1 MEKLAR
7 AAFVAA
13 CLAFSG
19 CQPEAATSSTPKDDL
34 AQAAN
39 VDPLVYR
46 SRQVS
51 YRLQAALARLRERM
65 PPVTKFHTTACP
77 DEQLRRQAEPGSE
90 RNLVLDI
97 HDARYEARSLLPL
110 ELLVPLKT
118 PERTLD
124 RYFEAA
130 PNAAGL
136 QDSET
141 RLGRLLRS
149 DQDAVLAE
157 RELRELE
164 QQRYK
169 GIFHITLFK
178 KPHLIRKENKLRREW
193 TQGILQAWLVV
204 YDIDTNESLC
214 QAPVTSVSDVEGEPI
229 TIRLRADT
237 QQRLVKELGQGL
249 RSAGAR
255 ALGSI
260 SEVLAFDAP
269 ELGSDARQ
277 VASLPPTR
285 SAAREGSAATH
296 SEGRQ

>member
-1 MEKLAR
+1 MDTLAR
-7 AAFVAA
+7 TALAAA

-19 CQPEAATSSTPKDDL
+19 CQPQTSTSGTPQDAP
-34 AQAAN
+34 AQPAN

-77 DEQLRRQAEPGSE
+77 DAQLRTQAEPGSE
-90 RNLVLDI
+90 PNLVLDI

-124 RYFEAA
+124 RYFETI
-130 PNAAGL
+130 PDTAGL

-149 DQDAVLAE
+149 DQDAILAE

-178 KPHLIRKENKLRREW
+178 KPHLIQKQNKLRREW

-214 QAPVTSVSDVEGEPI
+214 QAPVTSINDVEGEPI
-229 TIRLRADT
+229 SIRLRPDT
-237 QQRLVKELGQGL
+237 QQKLVKELGEGL
-249 RSAGAR
+249 RAEGAR

-260 SEVLAFDAP
+260 SEVLAFDESALGSPGP
-269 ELGSDARQ
+269 EL
-277 VASLPPTR
+277 ASLPR
-285 SAAREGSAATH
+285 GAATH
-296 SEGRQ
+296 SAGRQ